1 MSLEHKHAILDALMV
16 SMDEDTAHDVMEHRR
31 KKKCDLTL
39 RAAKALAREFAKV
52 TDVEK
57 AVDKMVINGWRGFEA
72 EWVPEL
78 LKPVARAQTTPE
90 FEALWKAYP
99 IRDAEDH
106 AGALAAFEAVPA
118 EDRLFVIQA
127 AGWLKQTLPPSYEPT
142 YAEKRRFIPALRT
155 WLSERRYESKRQFWE
170 ASQKRAAGNGA

>member
-1 MSLEHKHAILDALMV
+1 MSLEHRHQILDVLMTA
-16 SMDEDTAHDVMEHRR
+16 MDEGTAIDVIEHRR

-78 LKPVARAQTTPE
+78 LKPVARAQVSPT
-90 FEALWKAYP
+90 FDRLWKAYP
-99 IRDAEDH
+99 ISEAEDF
-106 AGALAAFEAVPA
+106 AGAVAAFEAVPA
-118 EDRLFVIQA
+118 QDHEFIIQA
-127 AGWLKQTLPPSYEPT
+127 AAWLKSSLPASFEPT
-142 YAEKRRFIPALRT
+142 YAEKRRFIPSLKA
-155 WLSERRYESKRQFWE
+155 WISGARYESKRQFWE
-170 ASQKRAAGNGA
+170 TTQRRQQEG